1 MALKVVPA
9 GDERCDVHN
18 ARSPQRYVCETCLKE
33 FGIETPP
40 SGAAGREG
48 GRRTTGR
55 RGRRIRPRRALRRLR
70 TRTPRWVLIGG
81 GIGLVLAIAATV
93 TLTLSGGGDDESGAL
108 SEAEVV
114 SALDLLPNPAGSGW
128 ITSDGAC
135 AVASIDLGRQG
146 SGGKEAQLSV
156 EATNEDRTVEAVVVQ
171 NDFTVTQEQC
181 VAQVETAL
189 RDEF

>member
-1 MALKVVPA
+1 V
-9 GDERCDVHN
+9 R
-18 ARSPQRYVCETCLKE
+18 RPQRPNPAE
-33 FGIETPP
+33 
-40 SGAAGREG
+40 
-48 GRRTTGR
+48 
-55 RGRRIRPRRALRRLR
+55 
-70 TRTPRWVLIGG
+70 
-81 GIGLVLAIAATV
+81 
-93 TLTLSGGGDDESGAL
+93 L

-171 NDFTVTQEQC
+171 NDFTVSQEQC